1 MAVALLFAM
10 VVGLMMIG
18 VPIAVSLGMSS
29 VLFLLA
35 YSDVSLAAVAQT
47 LFSAFEGHATLLAI
61 PFFILASTFMS
72 TGGVAARIIN
82 FSIACVGHFRGGLA
96 IAGVFACMMFAALSG
111 SSPATVVAIGSI
123 VIAAMVKAGYSRDF
137 AAGVICN
144 AGTLGILIPP
154 SIVMVVYAA
163 AVEVSVGRMFLA
175 GIIPGLLAGF
185 MLMIAIY
192 VMARIKKMP
201 AGEWVGWGTVAETF
215 LNAFWGLMLIV
226 IIMVGIYGIP
236 GVTSA
241 IFTPTE
247 AAAVASVYAFI
258 VSIFIYRD
266 MGMLKS
272 RPWLKDGE
280 KDGMGLGMRVVVFA
294 LVGFLFHFMLSS
306 NNAGAFYPRNIGLMV
321 GFGWVAVTLIVGWA
335 LVKMPEKRKE
345 TATVVIS
352 ILGVLPGLFLLYLSV
367 GSVWSGSYE
376 SALTASGIDGLAMVL
391 ALIVTVLYSAVA
403 MLFVMLAPMVFVFS
417 LVSSSTR
424 VTEAGYSFA
433 QSLTGGGTAFIRGT
447 GETAVA
453 FIPSFFH
460 RDTRQALFDAGKL
473 TVTLMFVIANALILK
488 HVLTDEQIPQ
498 QVANA
503 MLSYGFGPV
512 MFLVVVN
519 VILLI
524 GGQFMEPSGLLVI
537 VAPLVFPIAMELGI
551 DPIHLGIIM
560 VVNMEIGMIT
570 PPVGLNLFVTSGV
583 AGMSMMRVVKA
594 SLPFLAV
601 LFVFLIMITY
611 IPWLSTVIPNAV
623 MGPEVI
629 TK

>member
-1 MAVALLFAM
+1 MTVALLFAM

-29 VLFLLA
+29 VMFLLIF
-35 YSDVSLAAVAQT
+35 SDSSLASVAQT
-47 LFSAFEGHATLLAI
+47 LFSAFEGHSTLMAI
-61 PFFILASTFMS
+61 PFFILASSFMS
-72 TGGVAARIIN
+72 TGGVAERIIR
-82 FSIACVGHFRGGLA
+82 FSIACVGHLRGGLA

-111 SSPATVVAIGSI
+111 SSPATVVAIGGI
-123 VIAAMVKAGYSRDF
+123 VIAAMTKAGYTKDF

-175 GIIPGLLAGF
+175 GVIPGILAGT

-192 VMARIKKMP
+192 VMARVKNMP
-201 AGEWVGWGTVAETF
+201 AGEWAGWGEIARSF
-215 LNAFWGLMLIV
+215 GDAFWGLMLIV
-226 IIMVGIYGIP
+226 IIMVGIYGVP
-236 GVTSA
+236 GLTKA
-241 IFTPTE
+241 LFTPTE
-247 AAAVASVYAFI
+247 AAAVASIYAYLIASF
-258 VSIFIYRD
+258 VYRD
-266 MGMLKS
+266 MGPLAA
-272 RPWLKDGE
+272 RDGNG
-280 KDGMGLGMRVVVFA
+280 KISLLRKPQA
-294 LVGFLFHFMLSS
+294 L
-306 NNAGAFYPRNIGLMV
+306 
-321 GFGWVAVTLIVGWA
+321 
-335 LVKMPEKRKE
+335 
-345 TATVVIS
+345 
-352 ILGVLPGLFLLYLSV
+352 
-367 GSVWSGSYE
+367 
-376 SALTASGIDGLAMVL
+376 LTAM
-391 ALIVTVLYSAVA
+391 
-403 MLFVMLAPMVFVFS
+403 
-417 LVSSSTR
+417 
-424 VTEAGYSFA
+424 
-433 QSLTGGGTAFIRGT
+433 
-447 GETAVA
+447 
-453 FIPSFFH
+453 FH
-460 RDTRQALFDAGKL
+460 RDTQSTLLDAGKL
-473 TVTLMFVIANALILK
+473 TITLMFVIANALILK

-503 MLSYGFGPV
+503 MLGAGFGPV

-537 VAPLVFPIAMELGI
+537 VAPLVFPIAMQLGI

-583 AGMSMMRVVKA
+583 AGMPMMRVVKA

-611 IPWLSTVIPNAV
+611 IPWISTVLPNAV

-629 TK
+629 LN